1 MEKSDHLTEDWEPS
15 AVIRMADT
23 LHILF
28 RETNVKSIIKLQYS
42 LSMITLP
49 PPADFTNSQ
58 LRTFCRDSG
67 SHWHTQ
73 WGDYNLSVVIHILQ
87 KIGTLARLFN

>member
-15 AVIRMADT
+15 AVITMADT

-49 PPADFTNSQ
+49 PPADSANSQ

-87 KIGTLARLFN
+87 KKEH